1 MMLSEL
7 VAMGEPQ
14 FLALDDWGQDSLRY
28 LALGNQQGTH
38 VATAVFD
45 RTTTAVKALE
55 IFDPEGLTWTWV
67 DTDFNISLE
76 GQRIDTVTALQ
87 SLAYLLK
94 ADNDPT

>member
-1 MMLSEL
+1 MLSEL

-14 FLALDDWGQDSLRY
+14 FLALDDWGQDNLRY
-28 LALGNQQGTH
+28 LALGNSEGQH

-45 RTTTAVKALE
+45 RGTTAVMALE
-55 IFDPEGLTWTWV
+55 IFDPEGVTWTWL
-67 DTDFNISLE
+67 DSEFNVSLE

-94 ADNDPT
+94 ADNDPTR